1 MAKSK
6 IIAHYVVPTYN
17 LFGNVAQTHII
28 KASYYGKM
36 VDIDVWL
43 AHAILG
49 DEEHSVLSSFSNQR
63 SLFEFQRNF
72 AYNQT
77 QRTIAN
83 NNIRFI
89 DNITMMLK
97 KPEFKCSADE
107 MLEMVL
113 AQYLDKM
120 HAIYNLEQ
128 AKLVAGF
135 VK

>member
-17 LFGNVAQTHII
+17 LSGNIAQTHII
-28 KASYYGKM
+28 KADYYGEL
-36 VDIDVWL
+36 VDVDVWL
-43 AHAILG
+43 ARAILG

-63 SLFEFQRNF
+63 SLCEFQRNF
-72 AYNQT
+72 AYDQT
-77 QRTIAN
+77 QRTIAD

-97 KPEFKCSADE
+97 KPEFKCSADDA
-107 MLEMVL
+107 LDTIL
-113 AQYLDKM
+113 AKYLDKM
-120 HAIYNLEQ
+120 HAIYNLSQ
-128 AKLVAGF
+128 AKLVAGV